1 MAYVPSYSAPF
12 PVFQPA
18 MRVITNITNSFPATV
33 TTSLNHQ
40 YIVGTI
46 VRLNVQPEFGMV
58 QANQKVGTI
67 LTVPTPT
74 TFTVSID
81 TTYFDVF
88 VTPNIPAPPPQIAYQ
103 SPFVTAI
110 GEDNSILDAAEQNVL
125 PY

>member
-1 MAYVPSYSAPF
+1 MAYVPSYSPPF

-33 TTSLNHQ
+33 TTSINHQ

-67 LTVPTPT
+67 LSVPTT
-74 TFTVSID
+74 NTFTIDID
-81 TTYFDVF
+81 TTYFDPF
-88 VTPNIPAPPPQIAYQ
+88 VTPTIPAPPPQLAYQ

-110 GEDNSILDAAEQNVL
+110 GEDNDILSAAVQNVL